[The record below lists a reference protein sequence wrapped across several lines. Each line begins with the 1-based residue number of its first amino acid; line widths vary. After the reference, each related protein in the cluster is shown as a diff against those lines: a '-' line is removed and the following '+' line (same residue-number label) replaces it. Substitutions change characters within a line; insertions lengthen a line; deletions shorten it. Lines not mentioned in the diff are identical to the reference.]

1 MIKNMKYLKIAAF
14 LLSATVSVASF
25 AQDKPATA
33 TTEVKASVKAKED
46 RSYVEDYASKKAN
59 LVYLVEGKENQV
71 TYKEISG
78 KSVILTDAT
87 GANLTIEHGSTTFKF
102 ILKAPAEWQKARV
115 AAQRGDVE
123 NAISAMRDVVY
134 PLIPLTALSED
145 AFDSTSYIEPFVS
158 ALLEAKLYKEAYAF
172 AKALPVE
179 MAGAGTIK
187 SVMEVAIALANNGE
201 INKAMKL
208 VEKVELRDATQY
220 DASDSVM
227 KAMGLLRSK
236 GKIKDMLPLYTKF
249 GGTKNPQA
257 SEFKLWGIYC
267 DVALGNR
274 MSAELYL
281 NEIKVDKN
289 SEAFSLY
296 QLVKGDLRATDPK
309 NPNLMGALDAYA
321 EGIVFGKISSE
332 WMPELLYKAGMTYK
346 ALKRFVASN
355 EIFAQISAMYPTDP
369 FAAKGTKEIVKIEKK
384 KVEKEVS
391 HDDDD
396 DDDDDED
403 DE

>member
-158 ALLEAKLYKEAYAF
+158 ALLEA
-172 AKALPVE
+172 
-179 MAGAGTIK
+179 
-187 SVMEVAIALANNGE
+187 NGS
-201 INKAMKL
+201 M
-208 VEKVELRDATQY
+208 
-220 DASDSVM
+220 
-227 KAMGLLRSK
+227 
-236 GKIKDMLPLYTKF
+236 
-249 GGTKNPQA
+249 
-257 SEFKLWGIYC
+257 
-267 DVALGNR
+267 
-274 MSAELYL
+274 
-281 NEIKVDKN
+281 
-289 SEAFSLY
+289 
-296 QLVKGDLRATDPK
+296 
-309 NPNLMGALDAYA
+309 
-321 EGIVFGKISSE
+321 
-332 WMPELLYKAGMTYK
+332 
-346 ALKRFVASN
+346 
-355 EIFAQISAMYPTDP
+355 
-369 FAAKGTKEIVKIEKK
+369 
-384 KVEKEVS
+384 
-391 HDDDD
+391 
-396 DDDDDED
+396 
-403 DE
+403 